1 MTNFGVFA
9 VFAPT
14 NKTRCFLREEGS
26 YLNDPGNFYLTVDS
40 LSLSL
45 SRNKQQVT
53 IKVDGIS
60 STFLDESHTSYIR
73 R

>member
-9 VFAPT
+9 VFVPT

-45 SRNKQQVT
+45 SQ
-53 IKVDGIS
+53 
-60 STFLDESHTSYIR
+60 
-73 R
+73 